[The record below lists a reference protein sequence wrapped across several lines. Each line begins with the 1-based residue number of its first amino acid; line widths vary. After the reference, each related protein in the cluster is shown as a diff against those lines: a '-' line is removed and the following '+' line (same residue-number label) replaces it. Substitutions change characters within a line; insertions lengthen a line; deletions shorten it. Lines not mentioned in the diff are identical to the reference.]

1 MGTLAEH
8 SCGLRYENPTDPGS
22 PSKSYGHSFAEIS
35 SNTLC
40 HLGIREAKSLT
51 TVFLLS
57 GILGRENAKKKG
69 KESLPMLEVETREL

>member
-35 SNTLC
+35 VPFRDKGSKVIN
-40 HLGIREAKSLT
+40 HSLL
-51 TVFLLS
+51 VVWYL
-57 GILGRENAKKKG
+57 RQRKC
-69 KESLPMLEVETREL
+69 KEERQRISSYAGG

>member
-1 MGTLAEH
+1 MDTLL
-8 SCGLRYENPTDPGS
+8 LRD
-22 PSKSYGHSFAEIS
+22 
-35 SNTLC
+35 LC

-51 TVFLLS
+51 LVFLLS